1 MNLKDTIFLP
11 TTGFQMKGNLSV
23 KEPELLVHWDTSN
36 LYARQR
42 ARLKGRPKF
51 CLHDGPPFAN
61 GAPHVGHALNKV
73 IKDIVIR
80 FKQMSGYDAPLIL
93 GWDCHGLPI
102 EWKIEQKLKEE
113 GRSRD
118 MVSAVEFRDMCHDFA
133 NHWINIQREGFKRL
147 GLTADWDNPYLTMDK
162 FSEATVV
169 RQVGKFIV
177 DGTLY
182 QGEKPVLWSVVEQ
195 TALADAEVE
204 YMDKKSTSIYV
215 AFQVKSTPVEFLSDA
230 YCVIW
235 TTTPWTI
242 PGNRAICYAGDSIYC
257 LLNANG
263 KRILIAKDLVED
275 FCKTTS
281 IEVELIREF
290 SSDLLK
296 DMICNHPFK
305 GKGYDFDVPLLEGV
319 HVEITTG
326 TGFVHTAPGHG
337 LDDFKACKAHNIPVP
352 RTVNEGGIYY
362 GSVPLFAG
370 KHIFKVEPDILC
382 LLDEVGALLHQG
394 VITHSYPHSWRSK
407 APLIFRVTPQWFISM
422 DDTGLREKALEKVD
436 QVQWIPPQGYNRI
449 RSFIENRGDW
459 CLSRQRVWGVPLP
472 LFVHKETG
480 EPIRDPAVIERVAQ
494 IFEREGA
501 DAWFKKS
508 VHELLGDNYD
518 AGQYSKVMD
527 TLDVWFES
535 SSTYAYV
542 LRKDDPTA
550 LADIYIEGSD
560 QHRGWFQH
568 SLLNCC
574 GTYGDSPFKAV
585 MTHGFIVDEE
595 GRKMSKSIGNVITL
609 QDIISQLGADIFRI
623 WVASSDFTQDLK
635 LGNNV
640 LKQLQ
645 DVYRKLR
652 NTLRYLLGG
661 LSGYEP
667 QELSR
672 DQLPE
677 LERWMLHRLTEMHE
691 QLMEHV
697 NNYDINRYFNL
708 LHLFCSNDL
717 SSFFFDIRKDCLYCD
732 GEDDPK
738 RIAYRYTL
746 NHVFE
751 YLIRWL
757 APILVFTSE
766 EAWRERH
773 GQSDADTSVH
783 LQDFLVPPE
792 EWKDDELNKL
802 FVEVRSARR
811 VMTAALEIARRDRLV
826 GSSLQAK
833 VIVFDPKGFLPVQ
846 RTDFW
851 AEIAITSEV
860 EIRNEPIPEHAFCL
874 AEVPIGVHIVV
885 AEGEKCE
892 RCWQIVKDLNED
904 KLCTRCRKVLG
915 H

>member
-1 MNLKDTIFLP
+1 
-11 TTGFQMKGNLSV
+11 
-23 KEPELLVHWDTSN
+23 
-36 LYARQR
+36 
-42 ARLKGRPKF
+42 
-51 CLHDGPPFAN
+51 
-61 GAPHVGHALNKV
+61 
-73 IKDIVIR
+73 
-80 FKQMSGYDAPLIL
+80 
-93 GWDCHGLPI
+93 
-102 EWKIEQKLKEE
+102 
-113 GRSRD
+113 
-118 MVSAVEFRDMCHDFA
+118 
-133 NHWINIQREGFKRL
+133 
-147 GLTADWDNPYLTMDK
+147 
-162 FSEATVV
+162 
-169 RQVGKFIV
+169 
-177 DGTLY
+177 
-182 QGEKPVLWSVVEQ
+182 
-195 TALADAEVE
+195 
-204 YMDKKSTSIYV
+204 
-215 AFQVKSTPVEFLSDA
+215 
-230 YCVIW
+230 
-235 TTTPWTI
+235 
-242 PGNRAICYAGDSIYC
+242 
-257 LLNANG
+257 
-263 KRILIAKDLVED
+263 
-275 FCKTTS
+275 
-281 IEVELIREF
+281 
-290 SSDLLK
+290 
-296 DMICNHPFK
+296 
-305 GKGYDFDVPLLEGV
+305 
-319 HVEITTG
+319 
-326 TGFVHTAPGHG
+326 
-337 LDDFKACKAHNIPVP
+337 
-352 RTVNEGGIYY
+352 
-362 GSVPLFAG
+362 
-370 KHIFKVEPDILC
+370 
-382 LLDEVGALLHQG
+382 
-394 VITHSYPHSWRSK
+394 
-407 APLIFRVTPQWFISM
+407 
-422 DDTGLREKALEKVD
+422 
-436 QVQWIPPQGYNRI
+436 
-449 RSFIENRGDW
+449 
-459 CLSRQRVWGVPLP
+459 
-472 LFVHKETG
+472 
-480 EPIRDPAVIERVAQ
+480 
-494 IFEREGA
+494 
-501 DAWFKKS
+501 
-508 VHELLGDNYD
+508 
-518 AGQYSKVMD
+518 MD

-661 LSGYEP
+661 LSGYEL

-732 GEDDPK
+732 SEDDPK

-892 RCWQIVKDLNED
+892 RCWQIVKDLSED